1 MRSLCFHA
9 SDLQGRHDVEV
20 LCDECTTALRSA
32 ADCLTRQ
39 FDPADSFG
47 RNLANGQLLALLLL
61 DWDTLPQE
69 GHDNDDDDDA
79 ANAPSS
85 YAVYTRLGTFF
96 EAWTT
101 YSTVGTAEVR
111 RLERHLCELVAKQ
124 DRILDAFVRFSTK
137 PAQGHLRFP
146 TLPPCLALCNKKK
159 KKSSPSFHPSV

>member
-9 SDLQGRHDVEV
+9 LDLEGRHDVEA
-20 LCDECTTALRSA
+20 LCDHCTTALRSA

-47 RNLANGQLLALLLL
+47 RNLAKNQRLASLLL

-69 GHDNDDDDDA
+69 DDDDA

-101 YSTVGTAEVR
+101 YSTVGTAE
-111 RLERHLCELVAKQ
+111 
-124 DRILDAFVRFSTK
+124 IPDAFLRVGTT
-137 PAQGHLRFP
+137 PAQGHPRFP
-146 TLPPCLALCNKKK
+146 TIPL
-159 KKSSPSFHPSV
+159 